1 MTEPAKTL
9 QGKKILLLGA
19 HTLMIHVIRKARYLG
34 IYTIVTD
41 YVKDA
46 PAKKYADEAYDIST
60 LDVNALITLA
70 REKQVDGVFTGYV
83 DINLAPCRKVCDA
96 LGLPFYADLKLL
108 DETMN
113 KVKFK
118 ANCRRFGIPV
128 VEDVAPADLDGR
140 YDRIRYP
147 VIVKPADSYSS
158 KGISVCN
165 KPEEMAQ
172 ALEKA
177 MAQSTCKEIV
187 VEQYIDTRRAD
198 DIYLYFT
205 VQDGYV
211 SLSAMAD
218 RIMNTEQY
226 GCAPQPVGYLFPSKY
241 IDLYLSTIH
250 PKLQR
255 MMETLGLKNGSFFM
269 QGFVLEGSILF
280 FEMGL
285 RLSGGAGYLQI
296 ARQNEIDQVE
306 MHLRYALTGKFDGW
320 DVKTCDRP
328 KFPKPACVLVI
339 LLRDG
344 KISRIQGLREVL
356 SHPNVF
362 DIVQFKHEG
371 DTLEARG
378 TLNQVFARIYMT
390 ADTLDELAKTIGF
403 VKQTLKITDDRQENM
418 ILHLFDECQL
428 LEH

>member
-1 MTEPAKTL
+1 MEKAPREVQSLK
-9 QGKKILLLGA
+9 GKKILLLGA
-19 HTLMIHVIRKARYLG
+19 HTLMIHVIRKAREMG

-46 PAKKYADEAYDIST
+46 PAKQFADEAYDIST
-60 LDVNALITLA
+60 LDVDALIDLA
-70 REKQVDGVFTGYV
+70 REKHVDGVFTGYV

-96 LGLPFYADLKLL
+96 LGLPFYADLDLL
-108 DETMN
+108 DATMN
-113 KVKFK
+113 KVHFK
-118 ANCRRFGIPV
+118 QNCRRFGIPV
-128 VEDVAPADLDGR
+128 VEDVPPECLDGT
-140 YDRIRYP
+140 YDRISYP

-165 KPEEMAQ
+165 KREEMQEAI
-172 ALEKA
+172 EKA
-177 MAQSTCKEIV
+177 MQYSTCKEIV
-187 VEQYIDTRRAD
+187 VEQFIDVREAD

-205 VQDGYV
+205 VQNGYL

-218 RIMNTEQY
+218 RLMNDEQY

-241 IDLYLSTIH
+241 IDLYFATVH
-250 PKLQR
+250 EKLQR
-255 MMETLGLKNGSFFM
+255 MITALGLKNGSFFM
-269 QGFVLEGSILF
+269 QGFVFNGNILF

-296 ARQNEIDQVE
+296 AKQNQIDQVE

-320 DVKTCDRP
+320 DLKKYDRP

-344 KISRIQGLREVL
+344 VIQKITGLDEVL
-356 SHPNVF
+356 NHPNIF

-371 DTLEARG
+371 DILAARG
-378 TLNQVFARIYMT
+378 TLNQVFARIYMM
-390 ADTLDELAKTIGF
+390 ADDMSGLKETIGF
-403 VKQTLKITDDRQENM
+403 VKRTLKIMDENGQNM
-418 ILHLFDECQL
+418 MLNLFDETQL
-428 LEH
+428 

>member
-1 MTEPAKTL
+1 MTTQTQTL

-19 HTLMIHVIRKARYLG
+19 HTLMIHVIKKAREMG

-41 YVKDA
+41 YIKDA
-46 PAKKYADEAYDIST
+46 PAKQYADEAYDIST
-60 LDVNALITLA
+60 LDVEALIALA

-83 DINLAPCRKVCDA
+83 DINLAPCRKVCEA

-113 KVKFK
+113 KVNFK
-118 ANCRRFGIPV
+118 ANCRRYGIPV
-128 VEDVAPADLDGR
+128 VEDVDASALDGH
-140 YDRIRYP
+140 YDQIHYP

-165 KPEEMAQ
+165 KPEEMAE
-172 ALEKA
+172 AIEKA
-177 MAQSTCKEIV
+177 MLQSTCKEIV
-187 VEQYIDTRRAD
+187 VEQYIDTRLAD

-218 RIMNTEQY
+218 RLLNTEQY

-250 PKLQR
+250 PKLQK
-255 MMETLGLKNGSFFM
+255 MMSELGLKNGSFFM
-269 QGFVLEGSILF
+269 QGFVLEGKILF

-296 ARQNEIDQVE
+296 AKQNGIDQVE

-320 DVKTCDRP
+320 DLKSCDQP
-328 KFPKPACVLVI
+328 KFPKPACVLVV

-344 KISRIQGLREVL
+344 TIGHIQGLDQIL
-356 SHPNVF
+356 AHPNVF

-390 ADTLDELAKTIGF
+390 ADTLEELAQTIGF
-403 VKQTLKITDDRQENM
+403 VKENLKITDNSQNNM
-418 ILHLFDECQL
+418 ILHLFDEHLL